1 MNSAVPAASVA
12 QSQSGAASGVPSVAI
27 PKTTEVLVI
36 ETPKKGVTPQQIMA
50 VIAEEIRATVK
61 LYLDGKVRQWYSR
74 GDGKGVIFLV
84 DAKTEDEARAIME
97 TLALAK
103 EQLVDHQYIPVG
115 PLMREARLEHIVG
128 MTQWLASP
136 SHPSLMTRQHW
147 LVDRL
152 FSMAPGVAHTIVRPG
167 IFADAYLAT
176 IGSAVHLGIF
186 PWMSGNS
193 RNAPPSNEDIARV
206 AVAALMDPARHAGKS
221 YRPTGPELLGVEEM
235 ANAVGRAVGR
245 SVRFV
250 PTPTWLFMKAARM
263 SGYPIDLFSGIRYYI
278 DDHERGA
285 FELGAPTTD
294 VLDVTGRP
302 AEDFETIA
310 RRYAAPFR
318 NQRTFGNW
326 LREFA
331 QFMLTP
337 LSPGFNLDR
346 YDRELRRPFPRKPQF
361 STDSKVWR
369 REHGITEP
377 AKSAAAVHTKA
388 NSGTSRP
395 QWLESQ

>member
-1 MNSAVPAASVA
+1 MRHFYVDEEEAIMTKPRIIVTGATGKTGSVVVTELLKVGYPVRALVHREDGRSAHLKAQGAEIAVA
-12 QSQSGAASGVPSVAI
+12 DMSDVERVADALKDVQRAYFCPPFDPYMIQGAAAFTVA
-27 PKTTEVLVI
+27 
-36 ETPKKGVTPQQIMA
+36 
-50 VIAEEIRATVK
+50 
-61 LYLDGKVRQWYSR
+61 
-74 GDGKGVIFLV
+74 
-84 DAKTEDEARAIME
+84 AK
-97 TLALAK
+97 
-103 EQLVDHQYIPVG
+103 
-115 PLMREARLEHIVG
+115 EARLEHIVG
-128 MTQWLASP
+128 LTQWLASP
-136 SHPSLMTRQHW
+136 SHPSLMTRQLW

-152 FSMAPGVAHTIVRPG
+152 FSMMPGVTHTTIRPG

-206 AVAALMDPARHAGKS
+206 VVAALMDPARHAGKS

-235 ANAVGRAVGR
+235 AKAVGRAVGR

-250 PTPTWLFMKAARM
+250 ATPTWLFMKVARM

-285 FELGAPTTD
+285 FERGAPTTD

-318 NQRTFGNW
+318 DKRTFGNW
-326 LREFA
+326 LREFVRFVLA
-331 QFMLTP
+331 P

-346 YDRELRRPFPRKPQF
+346 YDRELRRPFPSEPQF
-361 STDSKVWR
+361 ATDSKVWR
-369 REHGITEP
+369 REHGITDST
-377 AKSAAAVHTKA
+377 KAAASVPKKA
-388 NSGTSRP
+388 TSVRGRP

>member
-1 MNSAVPAASVA
+1 MTKPRIIVTGATGKTGSV
-12 QSQSGAASGVPSVAI
+12 VVAELLKI
-27 PKTTEVLVI
+27 GYPV
-36 ETPKKGVTPQQIMA
+36 
-50 VIAEEIRATVK
+50 
-61 LYLDGKVRQWYSR
+61 
-74 GDGKGVIFLV
+74 
-84 DAKTEDEARAIME
+84 RAIVRREDGRSAQLKAQGAEIAVADMSDAE
-97 TLALAK
+97 RVAEALKDVQRAYYCPPFDPYMIQGAVAFAVAAK
-103 EQLVDHQYIPVG
+103 
-115 PLMREARLEHIVG
+115 EARLEHIVG
-128 MTQWLASP
+128 LTQWLASP

-147 LVDRL
+147 LIDRL
-152 FSMAPGVAHTIVRPG
+152 FSMMPEVTHTIVRPG
-167 IFADAYLAT
+167 IFADAYLTT

-206 AVAALMDPARHAGKS
+206 AVAALIDPARHAGKS
-221 YRPTGPELLGVEEM
+221 YRPTGPELLGAEDM
-235 ANAVGRAVGR
+235 AQAIGRAVGR

-326 LREFA
+326 LRELA
-331 QFMLTP
+331 QFVLTP

-346 YDRELRRPFPRKPQF
+346 YDRELRRPFPSEPQF
-361 STDSKVWR
+361 ATDSNVWR
-369 REHGITEP
+369 REHGINDL
-377 AKSAAAVHTKA
+377 AKSAASVHKRA
-388 NSGTSRP
+388 TSATSHP